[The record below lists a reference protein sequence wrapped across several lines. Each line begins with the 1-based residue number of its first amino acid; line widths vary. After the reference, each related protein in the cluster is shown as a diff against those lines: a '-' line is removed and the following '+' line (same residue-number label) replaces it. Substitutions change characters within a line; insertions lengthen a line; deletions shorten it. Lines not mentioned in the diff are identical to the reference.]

1 MFAKLA
7 SLFRKNPRIDY
18 EVIHMKEYKAKRKRL
33 YYYVV
38 VPEGTDDDTLLQI
51 FNELDVG
58 SRDEVTVWFYKSEE
72 EVRRCLPYSVAML
85 TRKGKGEPVTLTK

>member
-7 SLFRKNPRIDY
+7 ALFRRKTRMEY

-38 VPEGTDDDTLLQI
+38 VPEDTVDDTLLQI
-51 FNELDVG
+51 FNELDIG
-58 SRDEVTVWFYKSEE
+58 SQDEVTIWFYKSDD
-72 EVRRCLPYSVAML
+72 EVRHCLPYSVAML
-85 TRKGKGEPVTLTK
+85 ARKGKGEPVTVTR